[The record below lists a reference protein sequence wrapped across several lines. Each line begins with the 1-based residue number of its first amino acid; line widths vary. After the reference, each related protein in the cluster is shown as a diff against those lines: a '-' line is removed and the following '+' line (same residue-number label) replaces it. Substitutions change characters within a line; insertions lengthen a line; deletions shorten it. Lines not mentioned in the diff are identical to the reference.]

1 MPQYSYEASTKQ
13 GAVRKGKMDAAD
25 EEAVTAALREIGVY
39 PTSIK
44 LYEENAFNIDIFQ
57 YRKVTLKDI
66 YIFSREFSYIIAAGM
81 GIVRALDILQEQTEN
96 PRLKK
101 VISFVTDRVQK
112 GESLSSSM
120 KNYSEFPDMLV
131 NMIEVGEASGTLDE
145 MMLRMATYY
154 DKEYKQRQK
163 IKQALT
169 YPILVAVMAVVIVN
183 VLVIK
188 VLPTFI
194 NMSLENGI
202 TKDQLPLPTRIV
214 MGFSDILT
222 GYWYVALILIIFAY
236 VLAKLYGKNKK
247 NVNLDKFKLKFP
259 LLGKLYKKIITARFA
274 RTFGML
280 TSYGI
285 PIIQSMEICSEIVG
299 NTFIRDILLST
310 KGEIEKGASLGE
322 TLESRD
328 IFPVMLIQ
336 MIKIGEE
343 SGTMDSVLGK
353 TAEFYDGEV
362 ETTTVQLTTMIE
374 PLIIAVLGV
383 VVGFIIIAIIT
394 PMYQMYNS
402 IN

>member
-13 GAVRKGKMDAAD
+13 GAVRKGKMEAAD
-25 EEAVTAALREIGVY
+25 EETVTAALREIGVY

-44 LYEENAFNIDIFQ
+44 LYEENTFNIDILQ
-57 YRKVTLKDI
+57 YKKVTLKDI

-81 GIVRALDILQEQTEN
+81 GIVRALDILQQQTEN

-101 VISFVTDRVQK
+101 VLSYVTDRVQK
-112 GESLSSSM
+112 GESLSSAM

-145 MMLRMATYY
+145 MMLRMANYY

-169 YPILVAVMAVVIVN
+169 YPVLVAIMAVVVVN

-188 VLPTFI
+188 VLPTFT
-194 NMSLENGI
+194 NMSLSNGI

-214 MGFSDILT
+214 MAFSDILT
-222 GYWYVALILIIFAY
+222 GYWYVGLILIGLGFLLTKLFA
-236 VLAKLYGKNKK
+236 KNK
-247 NVNLDKFKLKFP
+247 NNTTFDKFKLNFP
-259 LLGKLYKKIITARFA
+259 IIGKLYNKIITARFA

-322 TLESRD
+322 TLESRN

-343 SGTMDSVLGK
+343 SGTMDSVLSK

-362 ETTTVQLTTMIE
+362 DTTTVQLTTMIE

>member
-1 MPQYSYEASTKQ
+1 VPQYSYEARTKQ
-13 GAVRKGKMDAAD
+13 GAIRKGKMEATN

-44 LYEENAFNIDIFQ
+44 LYEENVFNIDIMQ

-66 YIFSREFSYIIAAGM
+66 YIFSREFSYIIAAGI
-81 GIVRALDILQEQTEN
+81 GIVRAMDILKEQTEN

-101 VISFVTDRVQK
+101 VISYVSDRVQK
-112 GESLSSSM
+112 GESLSSAM
-120 KNYSEFPDMLV
+120 KKYREFPNMLV

-145 MMLRMATYY
+145 MMLRMAVYY
-154 DKEYKQRQK
+154 DKEYKQQQK

-169 YPILVAVMAVVIVN
+169 YPILVCIMAVGIVN

-194 NMSLENGI
+194 DMSLQNGV

-214 MGFSDILT
+214 MAFSNILT
-222 GYWYVALILIIFAY
+222 GYWYVILLVIF
-236 VLAKLYGKNKK
+236 LGFLLLKIGAKSNGNTK
-247 NVNLDKFKLKFP
+247 LDKFKLNFP
-259 LLGKLYKKIITARFA
+259 LLGKLYKKVITARFA

-280 TSYGI
+280 TNYGI
-285 PIIQSMEICSEIVG
+285 PVIQSMEICSQIVE

-322 TLESRD
+322 TLESRN

-362 ETTTVQLTTMIE
+362 ETTTAQLTTLIE
-374 PLIIAVLGV
+374 PIIIAVLGV
-383 VVGFIIIAIIT
+383 VVGFIIIAVIT

-402 IN
+402 IH

>member
-1 MPQYSYEASTKQ
+1 VPQYSYEARTKQ
-13 GAVRKGKMDAAD
+13 GAIRKGKMEATN
-25 EEAVTAALREIGVY
+25 EEDVTTALREIGVY

-44 LYEENAFNIDIFQ
+44 LYEENVFNIDIMQ

-66 YIFSREFSYIIAAGM
+66 YIFSREFSYIIAAGI
-81 GIVRALDILQEQTEN
+81 GIVRAMDILKEQTEN

-101 VISFVTDRVQK
+101 VISYVSDRVQK
-112 GESLSSSM
+112 GESLSSAM
-120 KNYSEFPDMLV
+120 KKHREFPNMLV

-145 MMLRMATYY
+145 MMLRMAVYY
-154 DKEYKQRQK
+154 DKEYKQQQK

-169 YPILVAVMAVVIVN
+169 YPILVCIMAVGIVN

-194 NMSLENGI
+194 NMSLQNGV

-214 MGFSDILT
+214 MSFSNILT
-222 GYWYVALILIIFAY
+222 GYWYVILLVIFLGFLLLKIGARSNGNT
-236 VLAKLYGKNKK
+236 K
-247 NVNLDKFKLKFP
+247 LDKFKLNFP
-259 LLGKLYKKIITARFA
+259 LLGKLYKKVITARFA

-280 TSYGI
+280 TNYGI

-322 TLESRD
+322 TLESRN
-328 IFPVMLIQ
+328 IFPLMLIQ

-362 ETTTVQLTTMIE
+362 ETTTAQLTTLIE
-374 PLIIAVLGV
+374 PIIIAVLGV
-383 VVGFIIIAIIT
+383 VVGFIIIAVIT